1 MKITKEAVELAA
13 KTIEP
18 YIHRTPVLTSKS
30 INELTGIDFYFKC
43 ENFQK
48 IGAFKIRGGMNASLS
63 LSPAQLKN
71 GIATHSSGN
80 HAQALAYAAKTL
92 GIQAYIVMPKSSP
105 QVKIDAVR
113 GYGANVIICES
124 NQAAREAALEKIV
137 AETGAEFI
145 HPYDDYRVIT
155 GQATCVKE
163 LIEEVPDLEI
173 VITPVG
179 GGGLLSGTC
188 LGAQFFKPG
197 LKVYGG
203 EPEGAADA
211 VLSIQSGKVE
221 KALFINTIAD
231 GLLTTLSEKTLAIIK
246 EHVTDILLVSE
257 EEIIAAL
264 RLIYERMKIIV
275 EPSCVVPF
283 AAAMRNAHL
292 FKGKKVGIILTG
304 GNVDLTKFG
313 SWFPPKNDSLS

>member
-18 YIHRTPVLTSKS
+18 YIHCTPVLTSKS

-211 VLSIQSGKVE
+211 VLSIKSGKVE

>member
-1 MKITKEAVELAA
+1 MKITKEAIELAA

-18 YIHRTPVLTSKS
+18 YIHRTAVLTNKS

-48 IGAFKIRGGMNASLS
+48 IGAFKIRGGMNATLS
-63 LSPAQLKN
+63 LSSEQLKN

-92 GIQAYIVMPKSSP
+92 GIKAYIVMPKSSP
-105 QVKIDAVR
+105 QVKVDAVR
-113 GYGANVIICES
+113 GYGAEVIICES
-124 NQAAREAALEKIV
+124 NQAAREAALDKVV

-163 LIEEVPDLEI
+163 LIEEVPDLDI

-221 KALFINTIAD
+221 KAPFINTIAD
-231 GLLTTLSEKTLAIIK
+231 GLLTTLSEQTLAIIK
-246 EHVTDILLVSE
+246 DHVTDILLVSE

-313 SWFPPKNDSLS
+313 TWFPPKTNN